1 MTSSTPTQADGS
13 AQSVIA
19 QLRGLM
25 PRRPLGFWEARMVA
39 ELQANRLLALAGHRA
54 GQVSDAL
61 IAELPRINIQYRH
74 DMMGSG
80 LTTWERGAWRIAI
93 NADEPRARQ
102 RFTLAHEL
110 KHVIDASHEDR
121 IYRHLPIGP
130 ARQRHIEAICDHF
143 AACLLMPRSQVKRL
157 WGQGIQDLGG
167 LSCYFDVS
175 QQAVL
180 IRLQVLGLVEPLP
193 RCIRTVVGVGR
204 VAVGDGRDDLRS
216 RHRATIAR
224 MEEPVGVQLYRRD
237 NALAAR
243 YPMVP
248 VAA

>member
-1 MTSSTPTQADGS
+1 MTSSTATQADGS
-13 AQSVIA
+13 ALSVIA
-19 QLRGLM
+19 QLRGLI
-25 PRRPLGFWEARMVA
+25 PRRPLGFQEARMVA

-54 GQVSDAL
+54 GQVSDSL
-61 IAELPRINIQYRH
+61 ISELPRVDIQYRH
-74 DMMGSG
+74 DLMGSG

-110 KHVIDASHEDR
+110 KHVIDASHEDS

-143 AACLLMPRSQVKRL
+143 AACLLMPRTQVKRL
-157 WGQGIQDLGG
+157 WSQGVQDLGG

-204 VAVGDGRDDLRS
+204 VAIGERRDGSRS
-216 RHRATIAR
+216 RHRAVITRMAQPTDAR
-224 MEEPVGVQLYRRD
+224 RYRRD
-237 NALAAR
+237 SALAAR

-248 VAA
+248 AAA